1 MPNYSTNSALIKI
14 TEQIQKACDKEHFAS
29 GVCIDLKRAFQAA
42 TQHTTKK
49 TGKPHATNHKM
60 LLTSK
65 PTSD

>member
-1 MPNYSTNSALIKI
+1 MPNSSTNSALIKI
-14 TEQIQKACDKEHFAS
+14 TEQIQKACDKDCIAS
-29 GVCIDLKRAFQAA
+29 GVCIDLKKAFQAT

-49 TGKPHATNHKM
+49 TGKSHATNHNM